1 MEINFLPSKFPAGDV
16 TDGQYLYRSLGSF
29 WTQLF
34 QDKQALKGYTLG
46 MADELIQ
53 SYYKLTET
61 VKQYSIKEIPVLNKE
76 RWQPI
81 TIRKSEFD
89 RVPFLFE
96 ADGAVFGR
104 QPSTDLLYADQI
116 FRFGF
121 PKEGASNTI
130 FSYKPTLKI
139 KKFGL
144 ISNRIIAPS
153 LLLLPG
159 AELLL
164 KNDVIYFNVDIFN
177 NSYIPKAKVISEAGV
192 PVTYQDVEGR
202 THEDEFVVLWMY
214 QAEIDNSELYKN
226 FGVLFDLRLSSSE
239 SSKEILKSIINL
251 AVEGP
256 TIAALS
262 AAVASFAGAPIIVES
277 SETVETMYSDERYNY
292 IITDKT
298 AYRIPITEAVSDLVF
313 EGAVLYAGEI
323 LTDSVKVVDSITTP
337 GWWQRELSANKL
349 AFASHVFAANTRHQL
364 FFENITTRIR
374 YTRSTGRLTFPVLGS
389 PDDVQSFQDYINIP
403 KHKDELLLKLGINPN
418 SDDELQV
425 NPVDFVFSNFF
436 KGGTLLLKLEFFSA
450 DKLEAFFNLFSV
462 LQPYL
467 PSHVY
472 LMIYINLELPADV
485 LGSLNTG
492 IKIAD
497 YPAQIFSSDGS
508 VVSTGSRP
516 GSAQTDLNYYKDY
529 LNRMFCVAVGPYKS
543 GQPLHA
549 DGTAKFDEVLNLDE
563 LAAGTYIKA
572 GTLRTEIPEHII
584 PPGESTP
591 RRPSTR
597 EIPTILL
604 LDF

>member
-96 ADGAVFGR
+96 TDGAVFGR

-121 PKEGASNTI
+121 PKEGVSNTI

-159 AELLL
+159 AELLI

-192 PVTYQDVEGR
+192 PATYQDVEGR

-292 IITDKT
+292 IITDKI

-389 PDDVQSFQDYINIP
+389 PSDVQSFQDYINIP
-403 KHKDELLLKLGINPN
+403 KHKDELLFKLGIDPN

-450 DKLEAFFNLFSV
+450 DKLEAFFNLFSA

-472 LMIYINLELPADV
+472 LMIYINLELPTDV

-549 DGTAKFDEVLNLDE
+549 DGSNKFSGILNLDE
-563 LAAGTYIKA
+563 LQTAVSVKDGAV
-572 GTLRTEIPEHII
+572 RTEIPEHII

-597 EIPTILL
+597 EIPAILL